1 MLGPSSLLIR
11 RSAVKVLALDPG
23 ETTGFVQAVV
33 EEFGDTIYV
42 QIEEMGQ
49 WGNKTTLSEHLGL
62 FKVDEIVIEDYI
74 IYPNRVRSHIGD
86 RVLTARV
93 IGMIEWIAFYH
104 YNLGLNYQMASQA
117 KQRWPNSR
125 IDSYLSPLR
134 HRTITSVHVKDAL
147 RHLLTFIEIRLGTEK
162 TIHVRPY
169 G

>member
-1 MLGPSSLLIR
+1 
-11 RSAVKVLALDPG
+11 VKVLALDPG

-33 EEFGDTIYV
+33 EEFGDAIYV
-42 QIEEMGQ
+42 QIEETGQ

-86 RVLTARV
+86 RVLTARI

-125 IDSYLSPLR
+125 IDSYLPLCWDTLIR
-134 HRTITSVHVKDAL
+134 SVHVKDAL
-147 RHLLTFIEIRLGTEK
+147 RHLLTFIEIKFGTEK